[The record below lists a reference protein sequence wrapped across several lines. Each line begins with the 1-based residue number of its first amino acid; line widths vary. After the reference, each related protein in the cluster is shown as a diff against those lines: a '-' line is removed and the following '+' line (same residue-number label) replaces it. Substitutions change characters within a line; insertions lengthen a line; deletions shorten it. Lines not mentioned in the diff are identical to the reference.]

1 MPFTCHYLLLWLGH
15 YSFPPS
21 LPSTPLYL
29 FKEVMRPT
37 FSGYKGH
44 MYFFPYSI
52 WLLSLKYINLLSAP
66 SPLLVE
72 ITTVKTI
79 SQNNG
84 RRGMWPVP
92 ASRIAIL
99 VVVETCGLPWTVL
112 FLYSVDDTFHE
123 ACQLAWPTGFLLQK
137 AALLINGNS
146 RQEVWEPGPAWISA
160 WIPLL
165 LFSVYPTGL
174 SCPKN
179 FIIVAEVISNLGCSG
194 HCSFFSTIRR
204 AAGCV
209 LWPFWTFV
217 AVCLFLGCFYFSLE
231 LHNHRWHYRWEPGS
245 KWPTYSRSYSLVTG
259 RKRNSDSLMFYLALF
274 FFPFFNIML
283 LGKELRYHLEEVLG
297 IWDLDHFNLEI
308 QSPVQVGKLRAMSER
323 LPPHWHGNSKF
334 SGGTE
339 SP

>member
-15 YSFPPS
+15 YSFLPS

-29 FKEVMRPT
+29 FKKVMRAT
-37 FSGYKGH
+37 FSGYKATCI
-44 MYFFPYSI
+44 FFHIPYDCYHLNISI
-52 WLLSLKYINLLSAP
+52 YYQSAP

-79 SQNNG
+79 LQNNG

-112 FLYSVDDTFHE
+112 FLYSVDDAFHE

-146 RQEVWEPGPAWISA
+146 RQEVWESGPAWISA
-160 WIPLL
+160 WIQLL

-179 FIIVAEVISNLGCSG
+179 FIVVAEVISDLGCSG

-209 LWPFWTFV
+209 LWPSWTFV

-259 RKRNSDSLMFYLALF
+259 RKRNSDSLMFHLVL
-274 FFPFFNIML
+274 FPFLFSTSCC
-283 LGKELRYHLEEVLG
+283 LEK
-297 IWDLDHFNLEI
+297 
-308 QSPVQVGKLRAMSER
+308 S
-323 LPPHWHGNSKF
+323 
-334 SGGTE
+334 
-339 SP
+339 